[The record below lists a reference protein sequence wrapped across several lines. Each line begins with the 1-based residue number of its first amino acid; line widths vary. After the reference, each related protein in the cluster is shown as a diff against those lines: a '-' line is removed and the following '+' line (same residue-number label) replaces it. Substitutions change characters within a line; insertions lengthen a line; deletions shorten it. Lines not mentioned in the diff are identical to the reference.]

1 MFDIFCGMYVIFL
14 LDLMIFDDYNI
25 SLTLKNHSYAWNYKM
40 SENGRSDLLSFI
52 FFKQQTHKGPSIND
66 VTPKFGFFDPP
77 PSPCHP
83 MSPLAL

>member
-1 MFDIFCGMYVIFL
+1 MPKINFDRK
-14 LDLMIFDDYNI
+14 
-25 SLTLKNHSYAWNYKM
+25 LKEEIAFEQNKPDKRNWTNEQTEADKQT
-40 SENGRSDLLSFI
+40 DFSF
-52 FFKQQTHKGPSIND
+52 KGPSIND